1 MRRSST
7 LNNFTASGVI
17 QEIGSKY
24 DNIVEAAE
32 AFKKYEEWLELDVD
46 ALIASLEEAKDFT
59 GITVVAGSE
68 VNWDPVGKVLTVP
81 TVQGEQGIQG
91 VQGVQG
97 PQGTQGVQG
106 EPGPQ
111 GIPGPAGYNGR
122 DGHTPIIEFSYNE
135 TTGDL
140 EYEVVG
146 YESLQ
151 TVPVGGT
158 EWGDTS
164 VPVEQDAMEWA

>member
-32 AFKKYEEWLELDVD
+32 ALKKYEEWLELDVD

-68 VNWDPVGKVLTVP
+68 AGWDPVGKVLTVP
-81 TVQGEQGIQG
+81 TIQGEQGTQGVQGLQGLQGIQG
-91 VQGVQG
+91 VQGEQG
-97 PQGTQGVQG
+97 LQGLS
-106 EPGPQ
+106 
-111 GIPGPAGYNGR
+111 GPAGYNGR
-122 DGHTPIIEFSYNE
+122 DGYTPIIEFRYND

-151 TVPVGGT
+151 TTPVGGT
-158 EWGDTS
+158 EWGDTP
-164 VPVEQDAMEWA
+164 VPVEQDTVEWM

>member
-32 AFKKYEEWLELDVD
+32 ALKKYEEWLELDVD

-68 VNWDPVGKVLTVP
+68 ASWDPVGKVLTVSTIKGDKGDP
-81 TVQGEQGIQG
+81 GEDGIDG
-91 VQGVQG
+91 VDGADGVD
-97 PQGTQGVQG
+97 
-106 EPGPQ
+106 
-111 GIPGPAGYNGR
+111 GPAGYNGR
-122 DGHTPIIEFSYNE
+122 DGLTPVLELSYDPATGNLEF
-135 TTGDL
+135 
-140 EYEVVG
+140 EVVR
-146 YESLQ
+146 YEESY
-151 TVPVGGT
+151 TSTITT
-158 EWGDTS
+158 EWGDE
-164 VPVEQDAMEWA
+164 PIPLEQDQLEWM